1 MKNKLGILSASIFL
15 SALIFAVFLF
25 PHCPGE
31 VYAAPEEPPLSELH
45 RWYASEDGTIIL
57 EYRLINKHAIQLW
70 RFKHALKAAAEKAPS
85 CNEVVVNGDEIR
97 LLTQESKPSLY
108 LIKKESDGSAPEF
121 SLDFTY
127 DLW

>member
-1 MKNKLGILSASIFL
+1 MNFLKEFAWAIFFLILSLLWFITPSPVHAT
-15 SALIFAVFLF
+15 
-25 PHCPGE
+25 PK
-31 VYAAPEEPPLSELH
+31 EPPLSELH
-45 RWYASEDGTIIL
+45 RWYASEDGTVIL
-57 EYRLINKHAIQLW
+57 EYRIVNKHAVQIW
-70 RFKHALKAAAEKAPS
+70 RFKHAQKAGAEKVSS
-85 CNEVVVNGDEIR
+85 CNEVVVDGDEVR